1 MKRFFKIVIQVVIL
15 KTVYEFIKGFIR
27 GWKESKEEGEY

>member
-1 MKRFFKIVIQVVIL
+1 MKRFLKIAIQFIIL
-15 KTVYEFIKGFIR
+15 RTVYDFIKGFIR